1 LLSCI
6 LKVFA
11 KISNRNPQACP
22 ERSRRGRSLIRFGI
36 QKEAYFLKV
45 PCITLRSETEWV
57 ETLEDGWN
65 VLAGCNK
72 GKIIK
77 SIKSFSPKHPQHKHF
92 GDGKTAKRIV
102 RILVKE
108 N

>member
-1 LLSCI
+1 M
-6 LKVFA
+6 
-11 KISNRNPQACP
+11 R
-22 ERSRRGRSLIRFGI
+22 
-36 QKEAYFLKV
+36 V

-65 VLAGCNK
+65 ILSGCNK
-72 GKIIK
+72 GKIIR

-108 N
+108 S